1 MLTIKSPIRISAN
14 SSIIKSNNSFAERM
28 EANYQVMVSSLSP
41 EVMLHFIAGQS
52 DVLIEGDSMT
62 SLVSVNQKINRQQI
76 NVELVNNVLNRILAI
91 DNSVLNYQDRTF
103 IDTVLRRIG
112 ITDVNQFIR
121 QIQLMKQNT
130 NQVNELIQQYQA
142 GEEVFHEWKNYQN
155 VINKKKESHDT
166 TIHKDEKNYDI
177 WLHQKILNRLETG
190 DIYREMKAF
199 YTPLYDSHKRIDRR
213 EWYISEQLIQSQN
226 IELNHYRNEYLNQ
239 EEPVYYRTLNQ
250 YELGTTNQYDTQI
263 KSIES
268 EMVEA
273 VLLNTINQAYVLR
286 KDMIQNAV
294 ENQYNFVEGMQSV
307 VENTISRFEEYHQHN
322 RMTYQEADYYNKML
336 QENSQTELHL
346 LQQLMEQHRQE
357 VTYSSENIA
366 QELYHHEDKHIYGQ
380 QIDYLTQE
388 QEFFKQQL
396 TTNNQLIVEKQ
407 KQPEQLIQNMKQQSK
422 LQINRDRAI
431 KEAKKALQNP
441 EQMVLEYMNTQ
452 NAVEQVEIERRHQL
466 EKVIDKE
473 TLKIFEQIEQ
483 YHRDPGSVA
492 EYIVANDAAMASFVR
507 DTSVSRAAEERAIEE
522 HIMMQTDK
530 KIQNTRHQE
539 IRQQIDRV
547 IKREIP
553 VIQEISS
560 PQNIELYHKVAE
572 SNLSEEVLEEIK
584 NVNRTFS
591 KNVEKYTEQIEE
603 STDVHR
609 IVTNH
614 VNHIQLQ
621 QNEELSTMIANNVKE
636 QVGNLTEQVYRK
648 LEKRMDS
655 EKRRR
660 GL

>member
-1 MLTIKSPIRISAN
+1 MLTIKSPIKISAN

-121 QIQLMKQNT
+121 QIQVMKQNT
-130 NQVNELIQQYQA
+130 NQVNELIQQYKQ
-142 GEEVFHEWKNYQN
+142 GEDVFHEWKNYQN
-155 VINKKKESHDT
+155 VINKKKENHDT

-226 IELNHYRNEYLNQ
+226 MELNHYRNEYLNQ

-263 KSIES
+263 QSIES

-273 VLLNTINQAYVLR
+273 VLLNTINQAYALR

-294 ENQYNFVEGMQSV
+294 ENEYNFVEGMQSV

-322 RMTYQEADYYNKML
+322 RMTYQEAEHYNKML

-366 QELYHHEDKHIYGQ
+366 EELYHHEDKHIYGQ

-466 EKVIDKE
+466 EKVINKE

-483 YHRDPGSVA
+483 YHRDPGSVS

-507 DTSVSRAAEERAIEE
+507 DTSVSRAAEERAMEE
-522 HIMMQTDK
+522 HIMIQTDK
-530 KIQNTRHQE
+530 KIQNTRNQE

-572 SNLSEEVLEEIK
+572 SNLSEEMLEEIK

>member
-1 MLTIKSPIRISAN
+1 MLTIKSPIKISAN
-14 SSIIKSNNSFAERM
+14 SSIIKSNNNFAERM

-121 QIQLMKQNT
+121 QIQVMKQNT
-130 NQVNELIQQYQA
+130 NQVNELIQQYKQ
-142 GEEVFHEWKNYQN
+142 GEDVFHEWKNYQN
-155 VINKKKESHDT
+155 VINKKKENHDT

-226 IELNHYRNEYLNQ
+226 MELNHYRNEYLNQ

-263 KSIES
+263 QSIES

-273 VLLNTINQAYVLR
+273 VLLNTINQAYALR

-294 ENQYNFVEGMQSV
+294 ENEYNFVEGMQSV

-322 RMTYQEADYYNKML
+322 RMTYLEAEHYNKML

-388 QEFFKQQL
+388 QEFLKQQL

-507 DTSVSRAAEERAIEE
+507 DTSVSRAAEERAMEE
-522 HIMMQTDK
+522 HTMMQTDK

-539 IRQQIDRV
+539 IRKQIDRV

>member
-1 MLTIKSPIRISAN
+1 MLTIKSPIKISAN

-121 QIQLMKQNT
+121 QIQVMKQNT
-130 NQVNELIQQYQA
+130 NQVNELIQQYKQ
-142 GEEVFHEWKNYQN
+142 GEDVFHEWKNYQN
-155 VINKKKESHDT
+155 VINKKKENHDT

-226 IELNHYRNEYLNQ
+226 MELNHYRNEYLNQ

-263 KSIES
+263 QSIES

-273 VLLNTINQAYVLR
+273 VLLNTINQAYALR

-294 ENQYNFVEGMQSV
+294 ENEYNFVEGMQSV

-322 RMTYQEADYYNKML
+322 RMTYQEAEHYNKML

-357 VTYSSENIA
+357 VTYSSENIV

-407 KQPEQLIQNMKQQSK
+407 KQPEQPIQNMKQQSK

-466 EKVIDKE
+466 EKVINKE

-483 YHRDPGSVA
+483 YHRDPGSVS

-507 DTSVSRAAEERAIEE
+507 DTSVSRAAEERAMEE
-522 HIMMQTDK
+522 HIMIQTDK
-530 KIQNTRHQE
+530 KIQNTRNQE

>member
-1 MLTIKSPIRISAN
+1 MLTIKSPIKISAN

-121 QIQLMKQNT
+121 QIQVMKQNT
-130 NQVNELIQQYQA
+130 NQVNELIQQYKQ
-142 GEEVFHEWKNYQN
+142 GEDVFHEWKNYQN
-155 VINKKKESHDT
+155 VINKKKENHDT

-226 IELNHYRNEYLNQ
+226 MELNHYRNEYLNQ

-263 KSIES
+263 QSIES

-273 VLLNTINQAYVLR
+273 VLLNTINQAYALR

-294 ENQYNFVEGMQSV
+294 ENEYNFVEGMQSV

-322 RMTYQEADYYNKML
+322 RMTYQEAEHYNKML

-357 VTYSSENIA
+357 VTYSSENIV
-366 QELYHHEDKHIYGQ
+366 QELYHHEDKHIHGQ

-407 KQPEQLIQNMKQQSK
+407 KQPEQPIQNMKQQSK

-466 EKVIDKE
+466 EKVINKE

-483 YHRDPGSVA
+483 YHRDPGSVS
-492 EYIVANDAAMASFVR
+492 EYIVANDAAMTSFVR
-507 DTSVSRAAEERAIEE
+507 DTSVSRAAEERAMEE
-522 HIMMQTDK
+522 HIMIQTDK
-530 KIQNTRHQE
+530 KIQNTRNQE

-572 SNLSEEVLEEIK
+572 SNLSEEMLEEIK

>member
-14 SSIIKSNNSFAERM
+14 SSIIKSNSSFAERV

-121 QIQLMKQNT
+121 QIQVMKQNT
-130 NQVNELIQQYQA
+130 NQVNELIQQYKQ
-142 GEEVFHEWKNYQN
+142 GEDVFHEWKNYQN
-155 VINKKKESHDT
+155 VINKKKENHDT

-268 EMVEA
+268 EMLEA
-273 VLLNTINQAYVLR
+273 VLLNTINQAYALR

-294 ENQYNFVEGMQSV
+294 ENEYNFVEGMQSV

-322 RMTYQEADYYNKML
+322 RMTYQEANHYNKMM

-388 QEFFKQQL
+388 QEFLKQQL

-507 DTSVSRAAEERAIEE
+507 DTSVSRAAEERAMEE
-522 HIMMQTDK
+522 HTMMQTDK

-539 IRQQIDRV
+539 IRKQIDRV

>member
-121 QIQLMKQNT
+121 QIQVMKQNT

-452 NAVEQVEIERRHQL
+452 NVVEQVEIERRHQL

-483 YHRDPGSVA
+483 YHRDPESVA

>member
-1 MLTIKSPIRISAN
+1 M
-14 SSIIKSNNSFAERM
+14 
-28 EANYQVMVSSLSP
+28 
-41 EVMLHFIAGQS
+41 
-52 DVLIEGDSMT
+52 
-62 SLVSVNQKINRQQI
+62 
-76 NVELVNNVLNRILAI
+76 
-91 DNSVLNYQDRTF
+91 
-103 IDTVLRRIG
+103 
-112 ITDVNQFIR
+112 
-121 QIQLMKQNT
+121 
-130 NQVNELIQQYQA
+130 
-142 GEEVFHEWKNYQN
+142 
-155 VINKKKESHDT
+155 
-166 TIHKDEKNYDI
+166 
-177 WLHQKILNRLETG
+177 
-190 DIYREMKAF
+190 
-199 YTPLYDSHKRIDRR
+199 
-213 EWYISEQLIQSQN
+213 
-226 IELNHYRNEYLNQ
+226 
-239 EEPVYYRTLNQ
+239 
-250 YELGTTNQYDTQI
+250 
-263 KSIES
+263 
-268 EMVEA
+268 
-273 VLLNTINQAYVLR
+273 
-286 KDMIQNAV
+286 
-294 ENQYNFVEGMQSV
+294 
-307 VENTISRFEEYHQHN
+307 
-322 RMTYQEADYYNKML
+322 
-336 QENSQTELHL
+336 
-346 LQQLMEQHRQE
+346 
-357 VTYSSENIA
+357 
-366 QELYHHEDKHIYGQ
+366 
-380 QIDYLTQE
+380 
-388 QEFFKQQL
+388 
-396 TTNNQLIVEKQ
+396 EKQ
-407 KQPEQLIQNMKQQSK
+407 KQPEQPIQNMKQQSK

-572 SNLSEEVLEEIK
+572 SNLSEEMLEEIK

>member
-1 MLTIKSPIRISAN
+1 MLTIKSPIKISAN

-121 QIQLMKQNT
+121 QIQVMKQNT
-130 NQVNELIQQYQA
+130 NQVNELIQQYKQ
-142 GEEVFHEWKNYQN
+142 GEDVFHEWKNYQN
-155 VINKKKESHDT
+155 VINKKKENHDT

-226 IELNHYRNEYLNQ
+226 MELNHYRNEYLNQ

-263 KSIES
+263 QSIES

-273 VLLNTINQAYVLR
+273 VLLNTINQAYALR

-294 ENQYNFVEGMQSV
+294 ENEYNFVEGMQSV

-322 RMTYQEADYYNKML
+322 RMTYQEAEHYNKML

-357 VTYSSENIA
+357 VTYSSENIV

-388 QEFFKQQL
+388 QEIFKQQL

-407 KQPEQLIQNMKQQSK
+407 KQPEQPIQNMKQQSK

-466 EKVIDKE
+466 EKVINKE

-483 YHRDPGSVA
+483 YHRDPGSVS

-507 DTSVSRAAEERAIEE
+507 DTSVSRAAEERAMEE
-522 HIMMQTDK
+522 HIMIQTDK
-530 KIQNTRHQE
+530 KIQNTRNQE

-572 SNLSEEVLEEIK
+572 SNLSEEMLEEIK

>member
-1 MLTIKSPIRISAN
+1 MLTIKSPIKISAN

-121 QIQLMKQNT
+121 QIQVMKQNT
-130 NQVNELIQQYQA
+130 NQVNELIQQYKQ
-142 GEEVFHEWKNYQN
+142 GEDVFHEWKNYQN
-155 VINKKKESHDT
+155 VINKKKENHDT

-226 IELNHYRNEYLNQ
+226 MELNHYRNEYLNQ

-263 KSIES
+263 QSIES

-273 VLLNTINQAYVLR
+273 VLLNTINQAYALR

-294 ENQYNFVEGMQSV
+294 ENEYNFVEGMQSV

-322 RMTYQEADYYNKML
+322 RMTYQEAEHYNKML

-357 VTYSSENIA
+357 VTYSSENIE

-407 KQPEQLIQNMKQQSK
+407 KQPEQPIQNMKQQSK

-466 EKVIDKE
+466 EKVINKE

-483 YHRDPGSVA
+483 YHRDPGSVS

-507 DTSVSRAAEERAIEE
+507 DTSVSRAAEERAMEE
-522 HIMMQTDK
+522 HIMIQTDK
-530 KIQNTRHQE
+530 KIQNTRNQE

-572 SNLSEEVLEEIK
+572 SNLSEEMLEEIK

>member
-1 MLTIKSPIRISAN
+1 MLTIKSPIKISAN

-121 QIQLMKQNT
+121 QIQVMKQNT
-130 NQVNELIQQYQA
+130 NQVNELIQQYKQ
-142 GEEVFHEWKNYQN
+142 GEDVFHEWKNYQN
-155 VINKKKESHDT
+155 VINKKKENHDT

-226 IELNHYRNEYLNQ
+226 MELNHYRNEYLNQ

-263 KSIES
+263 QSIES

-273 VLLNTINQAYVLR
+273 VLLNTINQAYALR

-294 ENQYNFVEGMQSV
+294 ENEYNFVEGMQSV

-322 RMTYQEADYYNKML
+322 RMTYQEAEHYNKML

-357 VTYSSENIA
+357 VTYSSENIS
-366 QELYHHEDKHIYGQ
+366 QELYHHEDKHIHGQ

-407 KQPEQLIQNMKQQSK
+407 KQPEQPIQNMKQQSK

-483 YHRDPGSVA
+483 YHRDPGSVS

-507 DTSVSRAAEERAIEE
+507 DTSVSRAAEERAMEE
-522 HIMMQTDK
+522 HIMIQTDK
-530 KIQNTRHQE
+530 KIQNTRNQE

-572 SNLSEEVLEEIK
+572 SNLSEEMLEEIK

>member
-1 MLTIKSPIRISAN
+1 MLTIKSPIKISAN

-121 QIQLMKQNT
+121 QIQVMKQNT
-130 NQVNELIQQYQA
+130 NQVNELIQQYKQ
-142 GEEVFHEWKNYQN
+142 GEDVFHEWKNYQN
-155 VINKKKESHDT
+155 VINKKKENHDT

-226 IELNHYRNEYLNQ
+226 MELNHYRNEYLNQ

-263 KSIES
+263 QSIES

-273 VLLNTINQAYVLR
+273 VLLNTINQAYALR

-294 ENQYNFVEGMQSV
+294 ENEYNFVEGMQSV

-322 RMTYQEADYYNKML
+322 RMTYQEAEHYNKML

-407 KQPEQLIQNMKQQSK
+407 KQPEQPIQNMKQQSK

-466 EKVIDKE
+466 EKVINKE

-483 YHRDPGSVA
+483 YHRDPGSVS
-492 EYIVANDAAMASFVR
+492 EYLVANDAAMASFVR

-530 KIQNTRHQE
+530 KIQNTRNQE

-572 SNLSEEVLEEIK
+572 SNLSEEMLEEIK

>member
-1 MLTIKSPIRISAN
+1 MLTIKSPIKISAN

-121 QIQLMKQNT
+121 QIQVMKQNT

-142 GEEVFHEWKNYQN
+142 GEEVFHEWKNYQD

-226 IELNHYRNEYLNQ
+226 MELNHYRNEYLNQ

-263 KSIES
+263 QSIES

-273 VLLNTINQAYVLR
+273 VLLNTINQAYALR

-294 ENQYNFVEGMQSV
+294 ENEYNFVEGMQSV

-322 RMTYQEADYYNKML
+322 RMTYQEAEHYNKML

-366 QELYHHEDKHIYGQ
+366 EELYHHEDKHIYGQ

-452 NAVEQVEIERRHQL
+452 NVVEQVEIERRHQL

-572 SNLSEEVLEEIK
+572 SNLSEEMLEEIK

>member
-1 MLTIKSPIRISAN
+1 MLTIKSPIKISAN

-121 QIQLMKQNT
+121 QIQVMKQNT

-142 GEEVFHEWKNYQN
+142 GEEVFHEWKKYQN
-155 VINKKKESHDT
+155 VVNKKKESHDT
-166 TIHKDEKNYDI
+166 TVYKEEKDYDI

-268 EMVEA
+268 EMLEA
-273 VLLNTINQAYVLR
+273 VLLNTINHAYALR

-322 RMTYQEADYYNKML
+322 RMTYQEANHYNKMM

-388 QEFFKQQL
+388 QEFLKQQL

-483 YHRDPGSVA
+483 YHRDPRSVA

-591 KNVEKYTEQIEE
+591 TNVEKYTEQIEE

>member
-121 QIQLMKQNT
+121 QIQVMKQNT
-130 NQVNELIQQYQA
+130 NQVNELIQQYKQ

-155 VINKKKESHDT
+155 VINKKKENHDT

-177 WLHQKILNRLETG
+177 WLHQKILNRLETR

-226 IELNHYRNEYLNQ
+226 MELNHYRNEYLNQ

-263 KSIES
+263 QSIES

-273 VLLNTINQAYVLR
+273 VLLNTINQAYALR

-294 ENQYNFVEGMQSV
+294 ENEYNFVEGMQSV

-322 RMTYQEADYYNKML
+322 RMTYQEAEHYNKML

-466 EKVIDKE
+466 EKVINKE

-483 YHRDPGSVA
+483 YHRDPGSVS

-507 DTSVSRAAEERAIEE
+507 DTSVSRAAEERAMEE
-522 HIMMQTDK
+522 HIMIQTDK
-530 KIQNTRHQE
+530 KIQNTRNQE

>member
-121 QIQLMKQNT
+121 QIQVMKQNT

-441 EQMVLEYMNTQ
+441 EQMVFEYMNTQ

-483 YHRDPGSVA
+483 YHRDPRSVA